1 MKGSSYKGI
10 KMVEINEKYPSK
22 VSHAVQLLLYNLPF
36 KDKFEVA
43 TKAESELPQLKSS
56 LGKYIQNEFSLD
68 SNVSLIESCLSLSD
82 NGAINSED
90 ALLIIIKEFWKQLN
104 AAQI

>member
-1 MKGSSYKGI
+1 MS
-10 KMVEINEKYPSK
+10 EINEKYPSK
-22 VSHAVQLLLYNLPF
+22 ISHAVQLLLYNLPF

-43 TKAESELPQLKSS
+43 TKTESELPQLKSS
-56 LGKYIQNEFSLD
+56 LGKYIRDEFALD
-68 SNVSLIESCLSLSD
+68 SNASLIESCLSLSD

-90 ALLIIIKEFWKQLN
+90 ALSIIIKEFWKQLN